1 MAYSLTKTNGSTLIN
16 LADGVANGPDI
27 DANAAVASVNLI
39 GKNKASYGF
48 YLNENFIKLLENFA
62 YSTAPVSPT
71 TGQIWWDTANAVLKV
86 YNGTAWKEIAHSA
99 PGSTSPSNAIAGDL
113 WWNTTA
119 STLNVYSGTAWIAIG
134 PAIPPGSAVTQFVN
148 NQLTDP
154 LSAIHNVGNIVVNNK
169 LAAVVSTESTSFTL
183 STPILG
189 QTTIAPG
196 FTIANNI
203 TVGGSIYGANLSI
216 SGTATLNGSPIATTS
231 SGGTASFAA
240 INSTPIGNA
249 VPSTGA
255 FTTLTSGSFNGI
267 VGNAT
272 PSTAA
277 FTTATVGGL
286 QAVAIGNVTPGTA
299 AFTTATAGGLQ
310 AVAIGNITPGTAAFT
325 TVTTAGNVTP
335 TANLTY
341 NLGSTTAWWNN
352 IYGTAIHAQ
361 YADLAERFAADQPM
375 TAGTVVALGGS
386 AEITAVDQELSESVF
401 GVISTRAAYLM
412 NSGAGSNE
420 THPPVAVQG
429 RVPVQVTG
437 IVRKGDR
444 LVSAGN
450 GRARAGTRNEITA
463 WNVIGRALQD
473 KTDTGL
479 GMIEAVVKLNS

>member
-99 PGSTSPSNAIAGDL
+99 PGSSSPTNAIAGDL

-119 STLNVYSGTAWIAIG
+119 STLNVYSGTTWITIG

-169 LAAVVSTESTSFTL
+169 LAAVVSTESTSFTV
-183 STPILG
+183 STPVLG
-189 QTTIAPG
+189 QTTILPG
-196 FTIANNI
+196 FTIANNVTI
-203 TVGGSIYGANLSI
+203 GGSISGQGLAITGITTLN
-216 SGTATLNGSPIATTS
+216 GTATLNGLPVATTS
-231 SGGTASFAA
+231 GGGSVSFAA

-249 VPSTGA
+249 TPASGA
-255 FTTLTSGSFNGI
+255 FTTLTGGSFNGI

-272 PSTAA
+272 PAA
-277 FTTATVGGL
+277 G
-286 QAVAIGNVTPGTA
+286 
-299 AFTTATAGGLQ
+299 
-310 AVAIGNITPGTAAFT
+310 AFT

-335 TANLTY
+335 AANLTY

-386 AEITAVDQELSESVF
+386 AEITAVDQELSESVL
-401 GVISTRAAYLM
+401 GVISTKAAYLM

-437 IVRKGDR
+437 VVRKGDR

-450 GRARAGTRNEITA
+450 GRARAGARNEITP

-473 KTDTGL
+473 KLDTGS
-479 GMIEAVVKLNS
+479 GVIEAVVKLNS